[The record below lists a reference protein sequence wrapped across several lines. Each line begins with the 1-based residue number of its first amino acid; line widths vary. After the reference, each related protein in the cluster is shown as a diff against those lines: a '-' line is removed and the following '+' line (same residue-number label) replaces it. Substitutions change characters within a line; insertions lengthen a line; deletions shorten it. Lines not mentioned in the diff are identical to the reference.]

1 MENMKVEVV
10 LKQTIKPSTQTPLHS
25 KTFNLSFLDQHL
37 GPPIYIPFT
46 LYYESG
52 DVNNK
57 NNHCDGYKNNLE
69 EACEHRVSVIKQS
82 LSETLA
88 RYYPLAG
95 RMKEDNLAVE
105 CNDEGVEYFET
116 RVSDVRLSQVI
127 KRSPNHNSVLRKFL
141 PPCISSCD
149 NSMSIPFDY
158 GFKSKTLLAIQVNI
172 FECGGIVIG
181 MCMAHRLADASTM
194 FTFITD
200 WAATARGAI
209 EDIKGPSFDFSYTLF
224 PQKDV
229 INNFKPFDP
238 MLTREEDLVTKYFV
252 FPASKI
258 VELKRRN
265 VNNIVCQDTSQQNT
279 SPCTRVEAVTSFMWK
294 RYMDSVRAKNQTQ
307 ATSVEKYGALYTVNL
322 RSRITP
328 PLPANSFGNI
338 YTFTIALS
346 TPSDENDI
354 DDGLRKDVSSPND
367 LNLVGKVRDAIKK
380 IDDKYTRKL
389 QSSEDELVNDVKPLT
404 SGEAIF
410 LGFSSWC
417 RFPIYEADFG
427 WGKPTW
433 VSIGTMALRN
443 TVFLMDTKSGDGIE
457 AFVNMAKED
466 MDNFEVK
473 LLADQ

>member
-209 EDIKGPSFDFSYTLF
+209 EDIKGPSFDFLHSL
-224 PQKDV
+224 
-229 INNFKPFDP
+229 
-238 MLTREEDLVTKYFV
+238 
-252 FPASKI
+252 PAERSLHGFGSSKI
-258 VELKRRN
+258 RLKLL
-265 VNNIVCQDTSQQNT
+265 QL
-279 SPCTRVEAVTSFMWK
+279 RVWGVVYS
-294 RYMDSVRAKNQTQ
+294 Y
-307 ATSVEKYGALYTVNL
+307 L

>member
-209 EDIKGPSFDFSYTLF
+209 EDIK
-224 PQKDV
+224 
-229 INNFKPFDP
+229 
-238 MLTREEDLVTKYFV
+238 
-252 FPASKI
+252 ASKI

-294 RYMDSVRAKNQTQ
+294 RYMDSLRVWGVVY
-307 ATSVEKYGALYTVNL
+307 SYL

>member
-1 MENMKVEVV
+1 MEMMKVETV
-10 LKQTIKPSTQTPLHS
+10 LKQIINPSTQSPPHS
-25 KTFNLSFLDQHL
+25 KTFKLSFLDQHL
-37 GPPIYIPFT
+37 APPIYIPIT
-46 LYYESG
+46 LYYEF
-52 DVNNK
+52 DNVNN
-57 NNHCDGYKNNLE
+57 NNNQCDDYKINLE
-69 EACEHRVSVIKQS
+69 EACERRVAKIKQS

-88 RYYPLAG
+88 KYYPLAG
-95 RMKEDNLAVE
+95 RMKEDKLSVE

-116 RVSDVRLSQVI
+116 RVSNVRLSQVI
-127 KRSPNHNSVLRKFL
+127 ERSPSHNSVLRQLL
-141 PPCISSCD
+141 PPCKSSCD
-149 NSMSIPFDY
+149 SSMPIPFDY
-158 GFKSKTLLAIQVNI
+158 GFKLKTLLAIQVNV

-181 MCMAHRLADASTM
+181 MCMAHKVADASTM
-194 FTFITD
+194 FSFIAD
-200 WAATARGAI
+200 WAAAARGAN
-209 EDIKGPSFDFSYTLF
+209 ENIKGPSFDFSYTLF

-229 INNFKPFDP
+229 NNFKPFDL
-238 MLTREEDLVTKYFV
+238 MLTREEELATECFV
-252 FPASKI
+252 FTASKI
-258 VELKRRN
+258 AELKRRN
-265 VNNIVCQDTSQQNT
+265 WKNIVCQDTSQQNT

-307 ATSVEKYGALYTVNL
+307 AASVDKYGALYTVNL
-322 RSRITP
+322 RPRITP

-338 YTFTIALS
+338 YSFTTALS

-354 DDGLRKDVSSPND
+354 DDGFRKDISSSND

-380 IDDKYTRKL
+380 INDKYTRKL

-433 VSIGTMALRN
+433 ASIGTIALRN

-457 AFVNMAKED
+457 AFVNMTKED
-466 MDNFEVK
+466 MDEFKAK
-473 LLADQ
+473 LLADDQ